1 MRNKNKKKGCDT
13 MNTKSRLMLGMI
25 ICGLASYAREL
36 PRQIITSPLELSEI
50 FEERTLQD
58 TQRNME
64 KLNVRINPL
73 AENNSGD
80 VVVEVK
86 QVPEI
91 TLKND
96 GDGHVYVENVR
107 TVPVEVISA
116 GSSNQMPETPSRT
129 QELSASTYLS
139 EDMIKDYYRKRLKM
153 NTSVK
158 SNVKKNP
165 VIQDAQDIE
174 AKDIRTVYFSRN
186 TQLKN
191 PQDIP
196 AIYRYVTENSIS
208 KIILTGHSDP
218 TGDRKKNAVLSV
230 ERAEEVRSRLASLGL
245 SRNMIEIRAKGDKE
259 IIDKNNLSRNRRVEV
274 EYMK

>member
-1 MRNKNKKKGCDT
+1 MRNKNKKKGCDI

-36 PRQIITSPLELSEI
+36 PRQIITSQLELSEI
-50 FEERTLQD
+50 FEEKTLQD
-58 TQRNME
+58 TARNME
-64 KLNVRINPL
+64 KLSVRTNPSQ
-73 AENNSGD
+73 EGD
-80 VVVEVK
+80 VEIEVK

-96 GDGHVYVENVR
+96 GEGHVYVEDVK

-116 GSSNQMPETPSRT
+116 ETSNQMPETSSKAEVIT
-129 QELSASTYLS
+129 KNSYLS
-139 EDMIKDYYRKRLKM
+139 EDMIKDYYRKRLKI
-153 NTSVK
+153 NTSAKTDVK
-158 SNVKKNP
+158 TNHP
-165 VIQDAQDIE
+165 VQDAQDIE

-196 AIYRYVTENSIS
+196 AIYKYVTENSIS
-208 KIILTGHSDP
+208 RIILTGHSDP

-230 ERAEEVRSRLASLGL
+230 ERAEEVRSRLARLGL
-245 SRNMIEIRAKGDKE
+245 SRSMIEIRAKGDKE

-274 EYMK
+274 EYVK

>member
-1 MRNKNKKKGCDT
+1 
-13 MNTKSRLMLGMI
+13 MNTKSRLMIGMI

-50 FEERTLQD
+50 FEEKTLQD

-64 KLNVRINPL
+64 KLSVRTNPL
-73 AENNSGD
+73 AENNRGD

-116 GSSNQMPETPSRT
+116 G
-129 QELSASTYLS
+129 TYLS

-158 SNVKKNP
+158 SDVKSSP
-165 VIQDAQDIE
+165 VIQDAKDIE

-208 KIILTGHSDP
+208 RIILTGHSDP

-230 ERAEEVRSRLASLGL
+230 ERAEEVRSRLANLGL
-245 SRNMIEIRAKGDKE
+245 SRSMIEIRAKGDKE
-259 IIDKNNLSRNRRVEV
+259 VIDKNNLPRNRRVEV

>member
-1 MRNKNKKKGCDT
+1 

-64 KLNVRINPL
+64 KLSVRTNPL
-73 AENNSGD
+73 QEGD
-80 VVVEVK
+80 VEVEVK

-96 GDGHVYVENVR
+96 GDGHVYVEDVR

-116 GSSNQMPETPSRT
+116 GSSRQMPEISNKT
-129 QELSASTYLS
+129 QELTESTYLS
-139 EDMIKDYYRKRLKM
+139 EDMIKDYYRKKLKM

-158 SNVKKNP
+158 NDVKRNP

-208 KIILTGHSDP
+208 RIILTGHSDP

-245 SRNMIEIRAKGDKE
+245 SRSMIEIRAKGDKE
-259 IIDKNNLSRNRRVEV
+259 VIDKNNLPRNRRVEV
-274 EYMK
+274 EYVK

>member
-1 MRNKNKKKGCDT
+1 MKNNKKGCDK

-36 PRQIITSPLELSEI
+36 PRQIITSPIELSEI
-50 FEERTLQD
+50 FEEKTLQD

-64 KLNVRINPL
+64 KLNVRTNPMK
-73 AENNSGD
+73 ENSRGG
-80 VVVEVK
+80 VEIEVK

-96 GDGHVYVENVR
+96 GDGHVYVEDVK

-116 GSSNQMPETPSRT
+116 GSPSQMPEISNGT
-129 QELSASTYLS
+129 QELTESTYLS

-158 SNVKKNP
+158 NDVKRNP

-174 AKDIRTVYFSRN
+174 AKGIRTVYFSRN

-208 KIILTGHSDP
+208 RIILTGHSDP

-230 ERAEEVRSRLASLGL
+230 ERAEEVKSRLASLGL
-245 SRNMIEIRAKGDKE
+245 SRSMIEIRAKGDKE
-259 IIDKNNLSRNRRVEV
+259 VIDKNNLPRNRRVEV
-274 EYMK
+274 EYVK

>member
-1 MRNKNKKKGCDT
+1 

-50 FEERTLQD
+50 FKERTLQD

-64 KLNVRINPL
+64 KLNVRTNPL

-80 VVVEVK
+80 IEIEVK

-96 GDGHVYVENVR
+96 GEGHVYVEDVR

-116 GSSNQMPETPSRT
+116 GSSSQIPEISNKT
-129 QELSASTYLS
+129 QELTKITYLS
-139 EDMIKDYYRKRLKM
+139 EDMIKDYYRKRLEM
-153 NTSVK
+153 STSVK
-158 SNVKKNP
+158 SDVKRNP
-165 VIQDAQDIE
+165 VIQDAQNIE
-174 AKDIRTVYFSRN
+174 AKDIRIIYFSRN

-208 KIILTGHSDP
+208 RIILTGHSDP

-245 SRNMIEIRAKGDKE
+245 SRSMIEIRAKGDKE
-259 IIDKNNLSRNRRVEV
+259 VIDKNNLPRNRRVEI
-274 EYMK
+274 EYVK

>member
-1 MRNKNKKKGCDT
+1 

-64 KLNVRINPL
+64 KLSVRTNPL
-73 AENNSGD
+73 QEGD
-80 VVVEVK
+80 VEVEVK

-96 GDGHVYVENVR
+96 GDGHVYVEDVR

-116 GSSNQMPETPSRT
+116 GSSSQMPEISNKT
-129 QELSASTYLS
+129 QELTESTYLS
-139 EDMIKDYYRKRLKM
+139 EDMIKDYYRKKLKM

-158 SNVKKNP
+158 NDVKRNP

-208 KIILTGHSDP
+208 RIILTGHSDP

-245 SRNMIEIRAKGDKE
+245 SRSMIEIRAKGDKE
-259 IIDKNNLSRNRRVEV
+259 VIDKNNLPRNRRVEV
-274 EYMK
+274 EYVK

>member
-1 MRNKNKKKGCDT
+1 

-50 FEERTLQD
+50 FEEKTLQD

-64 KLNVRINPL
+64 KLNVRTSPL
-73 AENNSGD
+73 QERD
-80 VVVEVK
+80 VEIEVK

-96 GDGHVYVENVR
+96 GEGHVYVEDVK

-116 GSSNQMPETPSRT
+116 GGSNQMQETPSNT
-129 QELSASTYLS
+129 DVMTGSTYLS
-139 EDMIKDYYRKRLKM
+139 EDMIKNYYRKRLKI
-153 NTSVK
+153 NTSAK
-158 SNVKKNP
+158 SDMKINTAS
-165 VIQDAQDIE
+165 QDAQDIE
-174 AKDIRTVYFSRN
+174 AKDIRTVYFSRS

-230 ERAEEVRSRLASLGL
+230 ERAEEVRSRLARLGL
-245 SRNMIEIRAKGDKE
+245 SRSMIEIRAKGDKE
-259 IIDKNNLSRNRRVEV
+259 VIDKNNLPRNRRVEV
-274 EYMK
+274 EYVK

>member
-1 MRNKNKKKGCDT
+1 

-36 PRQIITSPLELSEI
+36 PRQIITSPIELSEI

-64 KLNVRINPL
+64 KLSVRTNPL
-73 AENNSGD
+73 QEGD
-80 VVVEVK
+80 VEIEVK

-96 GDGHVYVENVR
+96 GDGHVYVEDVR

-116 GSSNQMPETPSRT
+116 GSSSQMPETPSST
-129 QELSASTYLS
+129 KELSVSTYLS
-139 EDMIKDYYRKRLKM
+139 EDMIKDYYRKRLNM
-153 NTSVK
+153 NKSAKNVK
-158 SNVKKNP
+158 SQTLAREGK
-165 VIQDAQDIE
+165 DIE
-174 AKDIRTVYFSRN
+174 AKDIRTIYFSVN

-208 KIILTGHSDP
+208 RIILTGHSDP

-230 ERAEEVRSRLASLGL
+230 ERAEEVRSRLARLGL
-245 SRNMIEIRAKGDKE
+245 SRSMIEIRAKGDKE
-259 IIDKNNLSRNRRVEV
+259 VIDKNNLSRNRRVEV
-274 EYMK
+274 EYVK